1 MPDFTKGIWGYFL
14 NTERTFSVVAKEG
27 KMIAEVLTEDAGRT
41 EAEANAR
48 LIASAPEMYK
58 ILCNIRDQLSEVD
71 LDTDTE
77 DDIHVILACID
88 GKEASYD

>member
-1 MPDFTKGIWGYFL
+1 MLDFTKGPWEAEEIYDSFWAVFANDL
-14 NTERTFSVVAKEG
+14 PVAECNNN
-27 KMIAEVLTEDAGRT
+27 
-41 EAEANAR
+41 EANAR
-48 LIASAPEMYK
+48 LIAAAPEMYR
-58 ILCNIRDQLSEVD
+58 ILCNIRDQLSDVD

>member
-14 NTERTFSVVAKEG
+14 NTEQTYSVITPDD

-58 ILCNIRDQLSEVD
+58 ILCNICDQLCDVD

-77 DDIHVILACID
+77 DDIRVILARID
-88 GKEASYD
+88 GKETAND